1 MMNDEKAGRKNEVFS
16 TEEEEEEEK
25 KKIIKNMTAAIIYK

>member
-16 TEEEEEEEK
+16 TVEEEEEEK
-25 KKIIKNMTAAIIYK
+25 KKIIK